1 VATVQIQ
8 SEIEL
13 DIQQLLAGVAQLD
26 TPELE
31 QFLESVRLLLSDR
44 QVPSPS
50 EADLLQSINQGL
62 SSETQ
67 QRYEA
72 LQAKLQGQTITEKEH
87 QELLDLV
94 DVVEQADAERLEN
107 LIALSQLRK
116 VSLDDLL
123 KQLDICQPSIH
134 V

>member
-1 VATVQIQ
+1 V
-8 SEIEL
+8 
-13 DIQQLLAGVAQLD
+13 
-26 TPELE
+26 
-31 QFLESVRLLLSDR
+31 
-44 QVPSPS
+44 
-50 EADLLQSINQGL
+50 L

-72 LQAKLQGQTITEKEH
+72 LQAKLQSQSISAEEH
-87 QELLDLV
+87 QELLELINT
-94 DVVEQADAERLEN
+94 VEQADAKRLEN

-123 KQLDICQPSIH
+123 KQLDIRQPSIH